1 MPETVISPAVRPV
14 EPPVLRTTIAALA
27 RRFSD
32 AGIATPEI
40 DARSVVLNACCLS
53 LESYLLSPD
62 RPLNAVEARSI
73 EVCGERRLAGEP
85 VSRILGKRAFWANE
99 YRIGPAVLD
108 PRQDTE
114 TLIEAALGLLEEE
127 GRRGQAMRI
136 IDLGTGSGCVL
147 LSLLAELPEAWGVG
161 TDLDPA
167 ALRIARE
174 NAGDRTLKSRCAF
187 VCNDW
192 SAAVGGEFD
201 VILVNPPYIKRD
213 DIARLAA
220 EVRHFDPPLALDG
233 GLDGLDAYRSIAQ
246 GCRSL
251 AKAGSWI
258 LLEVGM
264 GQTAEIVR
272 IFRKAGWCDSEKA
285 VRSYA
290 DLAGVNRVV
299 AIKRQ
304 TAAC

>member
-1 MPETVISPAVRPV
+1 MPEAVISPAVRLA
-14 EPPVLRTTIAALA
+14 EPPVLRIAIAGLA

-40 DARSVVLNACCLS
+40 DARSIVLNACGLS

-62 RPLNAVEARSI
+62 HPLDAAEARTV
-73 EVCGERRLAGEP
+73 EVCAERRLAGEP

-99 YRIGPAVLD
+99 YRISPAVLD

-114 TLIEAALGLLEEE
+114 TLIETALGVLEEE
-127 GRRGQAMRI
+127 GRRGQALRI
-136 IDLGTGSGCVL
+136 VDLGTGSGCIL
-147 LSLLAELPEAWGVG
+147 LSLLAELPEAWGLG

-174 NAGDRTLKSRCAF
+174 NARERSLTSRCAF

-201 VILVNPPYIKRD
+201 VILANPPYIRRD

-220 EVRHFDPPLALDG
+220 EVRNFDPPLALDG

-246 GCRSL
+246 DCRSL
-251 AKAGSWI
+251 AKAGSWM
-258 LLEVGM
+258 LLEAGM
-264 GQTAEIVR
+264 GQAAEIVT
-272 IFRKAGWCDSEKA
+272 IFREAGWCGGEEA

-304 TAAC
+304 TAPR